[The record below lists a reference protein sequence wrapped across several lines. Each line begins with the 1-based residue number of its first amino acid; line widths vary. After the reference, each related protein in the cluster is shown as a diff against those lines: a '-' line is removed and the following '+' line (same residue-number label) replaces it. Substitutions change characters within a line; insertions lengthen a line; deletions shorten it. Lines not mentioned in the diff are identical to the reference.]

1 MAWINLFAPQALD
14 IAKQMTLGPQAKALL
29 AANPGASAGE
39 FTEAM
44 AGQNLN
50 ADAVGFLSHGMKPQ
64 AGVLW
69 ASESAAKVA
78 PKLPPAELKAAELA
92 KAWSQGQASPRQLD
106 ALLAQSP
113 PQGPGTWAA
122 QAASLAAKEP
132 AAPGALAAP
141 SALTSTAIGGSVHLA
156 AAVDTNALQLAAPSV
171 DGLPAVALERPVLK
185 VPEPGMPAM
194 TLPSQLTP
202 PQLAEM
208 NEALKPFVELG
219 MKIAKGAPMTPA
231 MSGLSTLPVV

>member
-14 IAKQMTLGPQAKALL
+14 VAKQMTLGPQAKALL
-29 AANPGASAGE
+29 AANPQASAGE
-39 FTEAM
+39 FAQAL
-44 AGQNLN
+44 AGEKLN
-50 ADAVGFLSHGMKPQ
+50 TDAVAFLSHGMKPQ

-78 PKLPPAELKAAELA
+78 PKLPPTELKAAELA
-92 KAWSQGQASPRQLD
+92 KAWSQGQASPDQLD
-106 ALLAQSP
+106 ALLAQNP

-122 QAASLAAKEP
+122 QAASLAAKAP

-156 AAVDTNALQLAAPSV
+156 AAVDTDALQLALPAV
-171 DGLPAVALERPVLK
+171 DGLPAVALERPVLQ

-194 TLPSQLTP
+194 MLPSELAP
-202 PQLAEM
+202 PQIAAM
-208 NEALKPFVELG
+208 NEALKPFVDLG
-219 MKIAKGAPMTPA
+219 MTIAQGA
-231 MSGLSTLPVV
+231 LPLA